1 MCPPP
6 LVFIIDL
13 SGVGLIAAVSNV
25 VDLSVV
31 DLSVVD
37 LSVVDLIAVVLITL
51 VDMIALHKLI
61 NAQIEIIEPSFK

>member
-13 SGVGLIAAVSNV
+13 SGVDLIAAVSNV

-37 LSVVDLIAVVLITL
+37 LIAAVLITL
-51 VDMIALHKLI
+51 VDMIGLHKLI
-61 NAQIEIIEPSFK
+61 YAQIEIIEPSFK

>member
-37 LSVVDLIAVVLITL
+37 LSVVDLIAVLITL
-51 VDMIALHKLI
+51 VDMIGLHKLI